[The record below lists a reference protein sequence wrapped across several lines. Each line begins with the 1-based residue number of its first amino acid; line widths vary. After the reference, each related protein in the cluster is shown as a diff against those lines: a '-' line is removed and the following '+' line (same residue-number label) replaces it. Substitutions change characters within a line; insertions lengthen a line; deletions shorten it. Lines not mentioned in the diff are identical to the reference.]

1 MVQEEGERQPGVAYV
16 AIVVFALLMAA
27 MLIPGYTLGF

>member
-1 MVQEEGERQPGVAYV
+1 MVHEEGERQPGMAYV
-16 AIVVFALLMAA
+16 AIAVFALLVAA